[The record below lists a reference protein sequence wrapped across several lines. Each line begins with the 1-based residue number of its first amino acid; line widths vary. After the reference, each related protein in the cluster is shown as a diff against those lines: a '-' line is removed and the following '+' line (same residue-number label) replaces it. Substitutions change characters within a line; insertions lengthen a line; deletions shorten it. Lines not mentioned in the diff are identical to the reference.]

1 MRDLIVMVIILG
13 SIPICLVSPYV
24 GILLWFWVT
33 YFNPHRFTW
42 GYAYTFPVAM
52 AVAVPT
58 LVGTIPAKKTM
69 RSLLT
74 LESLLLIALWGW
86 FTITYIHAQDI
97 PLFAAN
103 MLDAKY
109 EMSHISKILVMTF
122 VMIVIINSKERLRNV
137 LLVTASSLG
146 MLAFKSALFG
156 FRVEGESRVHG
167 PPDSFLTENN
177 AYGLALNMALP
188 LLFFLV
194 RDEPR
199 KWLRIL
205 MRVLFAASVVS
216 VLLTYSRG
224 GLLGLA
230 AVITVLT
237 LRSKHKAVGAF
248 LLALTAFLVI
258 SFAPPAWMS
267 RMGDFASGNLDSSAN
282 MRLTSWTVAWRL
294 VQDYPM
300 GGSFD
305 AVPNVDVYRRY
316 QPRPLPDDA
325 PSSGPHSIYFQLLG
339 DHGFIGKRI
348 FLLLMAS
355 CLWTIFRV
363 RRAARRIPSA
373 RWLIVYS
380 QMVETSILAF
390 MVSGAFLGVVYLD
403 VIYEMIGL
411 TIILKMLF
419 RKELQEVDLNIH
431 MDQAEQ
437 ELSTPQ
443 LEKVTVSA

>member
-1 MRDLIVMVIILG
+1 MRDFVVIAIILG
-13 SIPICLVSPYV
+13 SIPICLVSPYA

-58 LVGTIPAKKTM
+58 LVGAIPAKKTM
-69 RSLLT
+69 RALLT
-74 LESLLLIALWGW
+74 AESLLLLALWIW

-109 EMSHISKILVMTF
+109 EMAHISKILVMTF

-137 LLVTASSLG
+137 LLVTACSLG
-146 MLAFKSALFG
+146 MLALKSALFG

-205 MRVLFAASVVS
+205 LRILFAATVAS

-237 LRSKHKAVGAF
+237 LRSKHKTVGAF
-248 LLALTAFLVI
+248 LLAATAFLVI
-258 SFAPPAWMS
+258 SFAPAQWMS

-294 VQDYPM
+294 SKDYPM

-339 DHGFIGKRI
+339 DHGFVGLGI

-355 CLWTIFRV
+355 CMWSLFRI
-363 RRAARRIPSA
+363 RRASRQIPSA

-403 VIYEMIGL
+403 VIYQMVGL
-411 TIILKMLF
+411 TIVLKMLF
-419 RKELQEVDLNIH
+419 RKEIQE
-431 MDQAEQ
+431 AELEARTSNAEK
-437 ELSTPQ
+437 ELSATH
-443 LEKVTVSA
+443 LEEVTASA

>member
-1 MRDLIVMVIILG
+1 MRDAFVLAIILG
-13 SIPICLVSPYV
+13 SIPVCLVRPYI

-58 LVGTIPAKKTM
+58 LVGTVPAKKTL
-69 RSLLT
+69 RSLFT
-74 LESLLLIALWGW
+74 LESVLLMALWVW
-86 FTITYIHAQDI
+86 FVITYVHAQQI

-103 MLDAKY
+103 MADAKY
-109 EMSHISKILVMTF
+109 EMNHITKILVMTF
-122 VMIVIINSKERLRNV
+122 VMVVLVNSKDRLRNV
-137 LLVTASSLG
+137 LLVTAGSLG
-146 MLAFKSALFG
+146 MLALKSALFG
-156 FRVEGESRVHG
+156 FRVEGGSRVHG

-199 KWLRIL
+199 KWARIL
-205 MRVLFAASVVS
+205 MRILFAASVVS

-237 LRSKHKAVGAF
+237 LRSKHRVFGAM
-248 LLALTAFLVI
+248 LLAATAFLVI
-258 SFAPPAWMS
+258 TFAPPAWMS

-294 VQDYPM
+294 SCDYPM

-339 DHGFIGKRI
+339 DHGFVGLGI
-348 FLLLMAS
+348 FLMLMGS
-355 CLWTIFRV
+355 CLWTLFRV
-363 RRAARRIPSA
+363 RHMAKHIPEA

-403 VIYEMIGL
+403 VIYQMIGL
-411 TIILKMLF
+411 TVVLKMLF
-419 RKELQEVDLNIH
+419 R
-431 MDQAEQ
+431 Q
-437 ELSTPQ
+437 ELRSINSRAPAEAVRSQPAAPQ
-443 LEKVTVSA
+443 LEEAPVSA

>member
-1 MRDLIVMVIILG
+1 MRDVIVLIILIA
-13 SIPICLVSPYV
+13 SAPICLISPYFGV
-24 GILLWFWVT
+24 LMWFWVT

-42 GYAYTFPVAM
+42 GYAYTFPA
-52 AVAVPT
+52 ALIVAVPT
-58 LVGTIPAKKTM
+58 LIGTVIGKKTL

-74 LESLLLIALWGW
+74 AESLLLMVLWVW
-86 FTITYIHAQDI
+86 FAITYVHAQGT
-97 PLFAAN
+97 PLFSGN
-103 MLDAKY
+103 MADAQY
-109 EMSHISKILVMTF
+109 EMSHISKILLMTF
-122 VMIVIINSKERLRNV
+122 VMVVIINSKERLRSV
-137 LLVTASSLG
+137 LLVTGGSLG
-146 MLAFKSALFG
+146 LLALKSSLFG

-167 PPDSFLTENN
+167 PPDSFLSENN

-188 LLFFLV
+188 LLFFLG

-199 KWLRIL
+199 KLI
-205 MRVLFAASVVS
+205 RVAFRVFFVASIVS

-230 AVITVLT
+230 AVMTVLT
-237 LRSKHKAVGAF
+237 LRSHHKAVGAF
-248 LLALTAFLVI
+248 LLVVSAFLVLT
-258 SFAPPAWMS
+258 FAPPAWMD
-267 RMGDFASGNLDSSAN
+267 RMGNFLSGNLDGSAN
-282 MRLTSWTVAWRL
+282 MRLISWTVAWRL

-339 DHGFIGKRI
+339 GHGFIGLGI

-355 CLWTIFRV
+355 CLWTLFRV

-431 MDQAEQ
+431 MDQA
-437 ELSTPQ
+437 
-443 LEKVTVSA
+443 

>member
-1 MRDLIVMVIILG
+1 MRDLVVMVIILG
-13 SIPICLVSPYV
+13 SIPICLVSPYI

-42 GYAYTFPVAM
+42 GYAYSFPVAM

-69 RSLLT
+69 RALWT
-74 LESLLLIALWGW
+74 AESLLLVALWAW
-86 FTITYIHAQDI
+86 FTVTYIHAQDI

-103 MLDAKY
+103 MIDAKY
-109 EMSHISKILVMTF
+109 EMGHISKILVMTF

-137 LLVTASSLG
+137 LLITAGSLG
-146 MLAFKSALFG
+146 MLALKSALFG
-156 FRVEGESRVHG
+156 FQVEGESRVHG

-199 KWLRIL
+199 RWLRIL
-205 MRVLFAASVVS
+205 MRILFAATVVS

-237 LRSKHKAVGAF
+237 LRSKHKTIGAF
-248 LLALTAFLVI
+248 LLAVTAFLVI
-258 SFAPPAWMS
+258 SFAPAAWMS

-316 QPRPLPDDA
+316 QPRPLPDNA

-339 DHGFIGKRI
+339 DHGFIGLGI

-355 CLWTIFRV
+355 CLWTLFRV
-363 RRAARRIPSA
+363 RRAAQKIPRA
-373 RWLIVYS
+373 RSLIVYCL
-380 QMVETSILAF
+380 MVETSILAF
-390 MVSGAFLGVVYLD
+390 LVSGAFLGVVYLD
-403 VIYEMIGL
+403 VIYQMVGL
-411 TIILKMLF
+411 TIVLKMLF
-419 RKELQEVDLNIH
+419 RKELQESEVDRH
-431 MDQAEQ
+431 TYPAEQ
-437 ELSTPQ
+437 ELPVTQ
-443 LEKVTVSA
+443 LEEVTTPA